1 MSTTTPRHF
10 LPPQN
15 QGCCHV
21 HKFQCK
27 NTFSRLKTQDLNS
40 CMCPASFSVT
50 LCTLQR
56 GLRVNGSLSFLPYFS
71 FQNSLFLA
79 DPYRV
84 TSLNSLRSRL
94 QIENTLHYCT
104 ICFTAERAPSPALSR
119 APTLIVCRWKVHK
132 LVSLQ
137 RRSAS
142 PLFAESLRGE
152 TSVEIWCMRLT

>member
-10 LPPQN
+10 KIKDTVTSINFYAKNNQN
-15 QGCCHV
+15 SRFLFVHV
-21 HKFQCK
+21 SSG
-27 NTFSRLKTQDLNS
+27 SR
-40 CMCPASFSVT
+40 
-50 LCTLQR
+50 
-56 GLRVNGSLSFLPYFS
+56 RVNRSLSFLPYFS